1 MPLTH
6 TRRRFLTTLSLT
18 GAAGLLGAPRPFAAE
33 PQPETTTVRL
43 PKAPVICFAP
53 QYVCEELLRDEGFSD
68 IRYVDI
74 KIKTGLE
81 LSEELGHGSV
91 DFASNSAV
99 NHIFAIGAGAPI
111 TIVSPVHGGCYEL
124 FAQGG
129 IRSIADLKGKSV
141 GAGGLEPLISM
152 FASWVG
158 GSTRKRTS
166 RSSSIPPRNLWS
178 CSLQASSTLTWDFRL
193 SRRSCAREAWDM

>member
-43 PKAPVICFAP
+43 PKVPVICFAP
-53 QYVCEELLRDEGFSD
+53 QYVCEELLRNEGFRD

-74 KIKTGLE
+74 KIQTGLE
-81 LSEELGHGSV
+81 ESEELGHGGV
-91 DFASNSAV
+91 DFASNLAL
-99 NHIFAIGAGAPI
+99 NHIVAIGAGAPI
-111 TIVSPVHGGCYEL
+111 TIISPVHSGCYEL
-124 FAQGG
+124 FAHGG
-129 IRSIADLKGKSV
+129 IRSIADLKGKSI
-141 GAGGLEPLISM
+141 GGRAAEPLISM

-193 SRRSCAREAWDM
+193 SRRSCIREAWDM